1 MQLASV
7 HGEIYRQIG
16 IRPLINAAGTY
27 TTLTGSLLVPQARD
41 AMAEASRCFVPLID
55 LQKAA
60 AARIAK
66 LLNVPAAVISS
77 GGAGSI
83 LLATAA
89 CLTGK
94 DQQKIRGLPDTTS
107 MRNEVI
113 MVREHRMGFD
123 HACRA
128 TGARIMEV
136 ETADQ
141 LNAAIN
147 AKTAMLFWVNISEP
161 KGRISAND
169 FLQAGKRAGIPVFND
184 AAAEVPPAGNL
195 SDLVHRGYDLVGF
208 SGGKGLRGPQAS
220 GLLMGRADLIE
231 AAHLN
236 NNPFADT
243 IARTCKVG
251 KEEIM
256 GLLAAV
262 EVYVNRDHAAD
273 IKLWRSFMLNIAR
286 DLDAIRGVS
295 TEVYVPAYP
304 GGHPVPYLR
313 VKWDRTASP
322 DHVRRVCAATQRRG
336 TARGGECRPGR
347 DYARVVFAESRR
359 RTHSRLAAGR
369 GIAVS
374 RAEISRSCG
383 LLEAARKADPLRKR
397 EESLQREQVEF
408 KRISIDW

>member
-1 MQLASV
+1 MSMKLNRRNLLMTPVAAALLPRRVYAMQLASV

-94 DQQKIRGLPDTTS
+94 DQQKIRSLPDTTS
-107 MRNEVI
+107 MKNEVI

-184 AAAEVPPAGNL
+184 AAAELPPAGNL

-208 SGGKGLRGPQAS
+208 SGGKGLRGCS
-220 GLLMGRADLIE
+220 LRGRALMILQVSKRLHIWSLCSIRRWPGETWRLKMAIE
-231 AAHLN
+231 IN
-236 NNPFADT
+236 TDT
-243 IARTCKVG
+243 IADAVALRLRDNGILVPR
-251 KEEIM
+251 
-256 GLLAAV
+256 LLTL
-262 EVYVNRDHAAD
+262 EQ
-273 IKLWRSFMLNIAR
+273 
-286 DLDAIRGVS
+286 
-295 TEVYVPAYP
+295 
-304 GGHPVPYLR
+304 
-313 VKWDRTASP
+313 
-322 DHVRRVCAATQRRG
+322 AATYLGLTKDALKAKVHMGRI
-336 TARGGECRPGR
+336 RPWN
-347 DYARVVFAESRR
+347 S
-359 RTHSRLAAGR
+359 T
-369 GIAVS
+369 
-374 RAEISRSCG
+374 RSSG
-383 LLEAARKADPLRKR
+383 STSKIWTE
-397 EESLQREQVEF
+397 
-408 KRISIDW
+408 